1 MKKMSSMSWVAGC
14 RSNQIR
20 ALIIAASLLA
30 AGLTTAH
37 AFLRDAG
44 VHAPPVGGTFDYN
57 SFGPGAAG
65 FPAIGG
71 TYVDPVF
78 GEKIRRLTNI
88 YPAVNSEDIYGHHWS
103 NANGTMTFSR
113 VADATRILNTATG
126 AVIDG
131 DAPCGNPCFEM
142 NWHPTNP
149 DLYYYLN
156 GLNLMERSVSTRIAT
171 SIHTFP
177 ATLQGMGGSLN
188 WIDATGDL
196 FVVTYSGTAH
206 LWKRSIN
213 LVYSGTVVPANSGG
227 WTTITPDGNYL
238 VTAAGPGNSHLS
250 YAVNHANRSISGTG
264 VNFWTLCGDHGA
276 VVSASNGKNYFVTF
290 NCYSQSGLYRVDI
303 TLNQQGRSEAQ
314 QIADNMRLVPLNFTS
329 TGDGH
334 MSGGCIGA
342 NKDWVITDLE
352 AVGVDQFGGQLPSPW
367 DVYRGEIIAMNV
379 TTLEVRRLAHHRS
392 RIPPSTG
399 LAYYAQPRISTSWD
413 CSMLTWTSNYNRNP
427 TVGYADLYGM
437 SFIGAGSGGN
447 ATTPPP
453 SPTNLSVN

>member
-1 MKKMSSMSWVAGC
+1 MKKMLSMSWVVGC

-20 ALIIAASLLA
+20 ASIVAASLLA

-37 AFLRDAG
+37 AFLRDTG

-88 YPAVNSEDIYGHHWS
+88 YPDQNNEDIYGHHWS

-156 GLNLMERSVSTRIAT
+156 GPNLMERSVSTRIAT
-171 SIHTFP
+171 SVHTFP
-177 ATLQGMGGSLN
+177 ATLEGMGGSLN

-196 FVVTYSGTAH
+196 FVVTYGGIAH

-213 LVYSGTVVPANSGG
+213 QVYSGGVVPANSGG
-227 WTTITPDGNYL
+227 WTTITPDGKYL
-238 VTAAGPGNSHLS
+238 VTAAGPENSHLS
-250 YAVNHANRSISGTG
+250 YAINHVNRSISGTG
-264 VNFWTLCGDHGA
+264 VNFWTQCGDHGT
-276 VVSASNGKNYFVTF
+276 VVSASNGKNYFITYDC
-290 NCYSQSGLYRVDI
+290 NTQPGLYRVDI
-303 TLNQQGRSEAQ
+303 TLNQAGRSEAQ
-314 QIADNMRLVPLNFTS
+314 QIADNVRLVSLDWNS
-329 TGDGH
+329 TNDGH
-334 MSGGCIGA
+334 LSGGCIGA
-342 NKDWVITDLE
+342 NKDWVVADLE
-352 AVGVDQFGGQLPSPW
+352 AVGTDQFGGALPNPW
-367 DVYRGEIIAMNV
+367 AVYRGEIIAMNV
-379 TTLEVRRLAHHRS
+379 MTLEVRRLAHHRS

-399 LAYYAQPRISTSWD
+399 AAYYTQPRISTSWD
-413 CSMLTWTSNYNRNP
+413 CSMLTWTSNYNKNP
-427 TVGYADLYGM
+427 TVGYSDLYGM
-437 SFIGAGSGGN
+437 SFIGGGGN

-453 SPTNLSVN
+453 PPTNLSVK